1 MDETMAQHAFSPSLF
16 TDEELSAMEKFL
28 KNACDNQK
36 GIDSSDMT
44 LLKCSKQKSKMYF
57 DNCK

>member
-1 MDETMAQHAFSPSLF
+1 MAQHAFSPSLF
-16 TDEELSAMEKFL
+16 TDEELSAMETFL

-57 DNCK
+57 NS